1 MAEGNI
7 VGSGGSIIPAGLS
20 ITNAGI
26 GYTPLD
32 GNQTFDSVNLVTITG
47 TGKGA
52 VAEVYVNNGVA
63 AAATITNVV
72 DQVTL

>member
-7 VGSGGSIIPAGLS
+7 VGAGGSITPAGLS

-32 GNQTFDSVNLVTITG
+32 GNKTFNSVNLVTITG
-47 TGKGA
+47 TG
-52 VAEVYVNNGVA
+52 
-63 AAATITNVV
+63 
-72 DQVTL
+72 